1 MATQIV
7 KLYGTEY
14 EMSYDHSC
22 SELEVG
28 LQEDIGI
35 YRVEDWASFGNGE
48 NLIDTL
54 SAEDMEEIV
63 RLCWEQIEMGR

>member
-7 KLYGTEY
+7 TMDGIEY
-14 EMSYDHSC
+14 EVSYDYSC
-22 SELEVG
+22 SEPEVG

-35 YRVEDWASFGNGE
+35 YRVEDWASFGKGE

-54 SAEDMEEIV
+54 SAEDMEEIE
-63 RLCWEQIEMGR
+63 RLCWEQIEIGR